1 MMMKAFLRTGIL
13 PEVGRNESVE
23 NGVVEVLRRGMKRE
37 VVDPYVVGTGVVAGD
52 VDGVGLNESQIL
64 P

>member
-1 MMMKAFLRTGIL
+1 MTKEFLRTGIL
-13 PEVGRNESVE
+13 PEVGRNGSAE

-37 VVDPYVVGTGVVAGD
+37 MVDPYTVGTGVGVGD
-52 VDGVGLNESQIL
+52 VDGVGLTESQIL